1 MKLIELLE
9 VLQAN
14 QKIKLM
20 FPVDMFVCSTEE
32 TLSGDFLKNKEKN
45 KQFSNREIKLVTLNN
60 SLLTVWL

>member
-20 FPVDMFVCSTEE
+20 FPVDMLVCSTEE
-32 TLSGDFLKNKEKN
+32 TLSVEFLKNKEKN
-45 KQFSNREIKLVTLNN
+45 KQFSNRKIKLVTLNN